1 VSLSA
6 RGSRNLYDK
15 EEKIEDPVVL
25 AQVRKQA
32 SRVRIK
38 SLLAAILLTLMALVL
53 PVFI

>member
-15 EEKIEDPVVL
+15 EEKIEDPLVL

-32 SRVRIK
+32 RVVQLK
-38 SLLAAILLTLMALVL
+38 SLLTASILTLMSLTL
-53 PVFI
+53 PML